1 MSKRILTR
9 REFLK
14 TSAAGAAAGA
24 LLLNKPGQLFA
35 EDETA
40 EAKTRVVLIRNQDV
54 LGDNNKVR
62 REVIAEMIDE
72 AVVALTGED
81 SAEAA
86 WKTVAGPGDVVG
98 IKSNVWSYIP
108 TPPELEDV
116 ITNRLVASGVDD
128 KDIAVDDRGV
138 LGNPVFNKATVLIN
152 TRPLRTHH
160 WSGVGTLLK
169 NYIMFVP
176 KPSAYHPDS
185 CADLAKLWTLPNI
198 EGKTRLNILVALTPL
213 FHGIGPHHYN
223 PQYVWSYNGL
233 LVGLD
238 PVAVD
243 AMGVRLLTAK
253 RAEFF
258 GEERPINPPPKHV
271 YLADSRHH
279 LGTADPNKIEL
290 IKLGWTDNSLI

>member
-1 MSKRILTR
+1 MPKKILTR

-14 TSAAGAAAGA
+14 TSATGAAAGA

-35 EDETA
+35 EDDTSA
-40 EAKTRVVLIRNQDV
+40 TKTRVVLVRNKDV
-54 LGDNNKVR
+54 LGESN
-62 REVIAEMIDE
+62 EVHPDIMADMIDE

-81 SAEAA
+81 TAEAA
-86 WKTVAGPGDVVG
+86 WKTIASPGDVVG

-108 TPPELEDV
+108 TPAELEDA
-116 ITNRLVASGVDD
+116 ITSRLVEAGVDD
-128 KDIAVDDRGV
+128 ADISVDDRGV
-138 LGNPVFNKATVLIN
+138 LGNSVFKKATVLIN
-152 TRPLRTHH
+152 ARPLRTHH

-169 NYIMFVP
+169 NYIMFVDE
-176 KPSAYHPDS
+176 PSAYHPDS

-198 EGKTRLNILVALTPL
+198 VGKTRLNILVALTPL

-223 PQYVWSYNGL
+223 PKYVWAYNGL

-243 AMGVRLLTAK
+243 AMGVRILTAK
-253 RAEFF
+253 REEFF
-258 GEERPINPPPKHV
+258 GEDRPINPPPKHV
-271 YLADSRHH
+271 YLADTRHH

-290 IKLGWTDNSLI
+290 IKLGWSEGSLI

>member
-1 MSKRILTR
+1 MSKTILTR

-14 TSAAGAAAGA
+14 TSASAAAAGA
-24 LLLNKPGQLFA
+24 LLLNRPDQLFA
-35 EDETA
+35 EEDATA
-40 EAKTRVVLIRNQDV
+40 AKTRVVLIRNKDV
-54 LGDNNKVR
+54 LGENNEVR
-62 REVIAEMIDE
+62 GDIIADMIDE

-81 SAEAA
+81 STEAA

-108 TPPELEDV
+108 TPAALEDV
-116 ITNRLVASGVDD
+116 ITKRLVSAGVEETDVS
-128 KDIAVDDRGV
+128 VDDRGV
-138 LGNPVFNKATVLIN
+138 RGNPVFKKATVLVN

-169 NYIMFVP
+169 NYIMFD
-176 KPSAYHPDS
+176 KQPSAYHPDS
-185 CADLAKLWTLPNI
+185 CADLAKLWVLPHVK
-198 EGKTRLNILVALTPL
+198 GKTRLNILVALTPL

-223 PQYVWSYNGL
+223 PQYVWAYKGL

-243 AMGVRLLTAK
+243 ATGVRILTAK

-258 GEERPINPPPKHV
+258 GEDRPINPPPKHV
-271 YLADSRHH
+271 YLADTRHH
-279 LGTADPNKIEL
+279 LGTADPHKIEL
-290 IKLGWTDNSLI
+290 IKLGWSDASLI